1 MAYQYSKVH
10 FRVEEDALMRA
21 GYPGFAEHKKYHDA
35 FIEALY
41 KHVNEVKRTQ
51 RKDPQKLLNFLK
63 AWWIEHINNEDRA
76 YADFLLDALEK
87 RPEDFKR

>member
-1 MAYQYSKVH
+1 M
-10 FRVEEDALMRA
+10 
-21 GYPGFAEHKKYHDA
+21 
-35 FIEALY
+35 
-41 KHVNEVKRTQ
+41 NEVKRTQ